1 MYMCMNIVSYL
12 CSIKCKFPHLPGISS
27 SVYIYGYL
35 SWSKEIFTGNREGSD
50 ERKFLLWT
58 WVGEGVKGYMCSFR
72 QFYYLNLISSWITR
86 ECVLGEGGGGVGYPT
101 ASSQPVHLNKP
112 KLDFV
117 PSPSHPKLRKHCILV
132 FKKNHRTVLRILAKL
147 PIYRCAYNE

>member
-1 MYMCMNIVSYL
+1 MHVHDYCIIFMQH
-12 CSIKCKFPHLPGISS
+12 KEFPHLPGISS

-86 ECVLGEGGGGVGYPT
+86 ECVLGEGGGVGYPT

-117 PSPSHPKLRKHCILV
+117 PSPSHPSCV
-132 FKKNHRTVLRILAKL
+132 NTVFWYFKKITVPFCEFWQNFLYIDVL
-147 PIYRCAYNE
+147 IMNN

>member
-1 MYMCMNIVSYL
+1 MYMNIVSYL

-50 ERKFLLWT
+50 ERKILLWT

-72 QFYYLNLISSWITR
+72 QFYYLNLILNNPGV
-86 ECVLGEGGGGVGYPT
+86 CVGGGGGGVGYPT

-117 PSPSHPKLRKHCILV
+117 PSPPHPKLRKHCILV

>member
-1 MYMCMNIVSYL
+1 MGWGGGKGVYVFLSAILLS
-12 CSIKCKFPHLPGISS
+12 KFNFKLNNPG
-27 SVYIYGYL
+27 VC
-35 SWSKEIFTGNREGSD
+35 
-50 ERKFLLWT
+50 
-58 WVGEGVKGYMCSFR
+58 VGGR
-72 QFYYLNLISSWITR
+72 
-86 ECVLGEGGGGVGYPT
+86 GGGVGYPT

>member
-1 MYMCMNIVSYL
+1 
-12 CSIKCKFPHLPGISS
+12 
-27 SVYIYGYL
+27 
-35 SWSKEIFTGNREGSD
+35 
-50 ERKFLLWT
+50 
-58 WVGEGVKGYMCSFR
+58 MCSFR
-72 QFYYLNLISSWITR
+72 QFYYLNLILNNPGV
-86 ECVLGEGGGGVGYPT
+86 CVGGGGGVGYPT

-117 PSPSHPKLRKHCILV
+117 PSPPHPKLRKHCILV